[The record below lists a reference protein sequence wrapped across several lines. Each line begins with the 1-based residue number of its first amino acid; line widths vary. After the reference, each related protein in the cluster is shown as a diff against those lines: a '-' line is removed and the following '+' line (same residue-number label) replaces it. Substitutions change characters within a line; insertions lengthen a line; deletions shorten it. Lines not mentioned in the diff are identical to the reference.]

1 MRFGTVGLETQI
13 DIIIIEKMCRSCG
26 ARRLR
31 KHDCIIAQETEDRRS
46 KIEKQKSKAKSK
58 QKPNYNDNK
67 ERLMR

>member
-26 ARRLR
+26 
-31 KHDCIIAQETEDRRS
+31 HDCIIAQETEDREIEDRRS

-67 ERLMR
+67 ERLTR